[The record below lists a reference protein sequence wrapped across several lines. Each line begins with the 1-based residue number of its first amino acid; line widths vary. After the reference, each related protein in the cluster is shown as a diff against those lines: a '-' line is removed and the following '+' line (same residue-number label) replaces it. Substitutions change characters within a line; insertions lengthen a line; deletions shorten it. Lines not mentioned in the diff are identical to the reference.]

1 MRWLK
6 IGYVNGWTML
16 KRIDVSYA
24 LCARARFRSQNAKT
38 CKTQKE
44 SDKYRELE
52 LKRKEDK
59 EKKKSETK

>member
-6 IGYVNGWTML
+6 IGNMNGGTMQ

-44 SDKYRELE
+44 PEKHRELE

-59 EKKKSETK
+59 

>member
-6 IGYVNGWTML
+6 IGNVNGGTMR

-44 SDKYRELE
+44 SEKHRELE

-59 EKKKSETK
+59 EGKKSETK